1 MKKYIYVQVK
11 GDLKIDSKILQVLS
25 QNLLDLVFW
34 IPKDLVEKILK
45 PRIDK
50 DTDKQKQKMK
60 SQGGIKMG
68 KILSFNKIG
77 NGCVL
82 DKSRKI
88 SIIEVV

>member
-1 MKKYIYVQVK
+1 M
-11 GDLKIDSKILQVLS
+11 
-25 QNLLDLVFW
+25 
-34 IPKDLVEKILK
+34 EKILK

-88 SIIEVV
+88 LIIEVV